1 MPTTTG
7 DIATF
12 PGVVAR
18 KRKRKKRAKA
28 SARWK
33 LVGSAVD
40 EHFAS
45 LLEKVKAGDSRE
57 GGLSMLRA
65 WFGLGLLK
73 KKLPKAGKHVFL
85 GYKRRK
91 YRITK
96 LGKGR
101 YRITRVK

>member
-45 LLEKVKAGDSRE
+45 LLEKVKTGDSRE
-57 GGLSMLRA
+57 GGMSMLRA

-73 KKLPKAGKHVFL
+73 KKLPKAGRHV
-85 GYKRRK
+85 
-91 YRITK
+91 ITK